1 MGKQPA
7 LSVVHH
13 HWFPHENEEQE
24 QKLGTDDVSLFRPE
38 QCFWLVENLLR
49 IRSTTQVWI
58 VIHHQYEWEVSVNAG
73 LREGLVSSFPET
85 YNRGADLAGGCR
97 GCTPPPPPD
106 MTCDF
111 LIQVVFCQKKN
122 YVVYWYCS
130 RARDEC
136 TPSCMD
142 FTGSKPWAFFNL
154 QFFLEPRLDKYYFIY
169 WC

>member
-58 VIHHQYEWEVSVNAG
+58 VIHHQYEWEVSINAG

-85 YNRGADLAGGCR
+85 YNGRADLGGGGR
-97 GCTPPPPPD
+97 GWTPPPPE

-111 LIQVVFCQKKN
+111 LIQLVFCQKKTMWFIG
-122 YVVYWYCS
+122 VVVKQETSAPPPAWILQV
-130 RARDEC
+130 
-136 TPSCMD
+136 PSL
-142 FTGSKPWAFFNL
+142 GLSSIFN
-154 QFFLEPRLDKYYFIY
+154 FS
-169 WC
+169 

>member
-97 GCTPPPPPD
+97 GCTPPPWHDLRFSNTSGILPK
-106 MTCDF
+106 
-111 LIQVVFCQKKN
+111 KKN
-122 YVVYWYCS
+122 YVVCWCCS

-136 TPSCMD
+136 TPSRMD

-154 QFFLEPRLDKYYFIY
+154 QFFLEHRLDKYYFIY

>member
-49 IRSTTQVWI
+49 IRSTTKVWI

-85 YNRGADLAGGCR
+85 YNGRADLGG
-97 GCTPPPPPD
+97 GWE

-111 LIQVVFCQKKN
+111 LIQLVFCQKKTMWFIG
-122 YVVYWYCS
+122 VVVKQEMSAPPPAWILQV
-130 RARDEC
+130 
-136 TPSCMD
+136 PSL
-142 FTGSKPWAFFNL
+142 GLSSIFN
-154 QFFLEPRLDKYYFIY
+154 FS
-169 WC
+169 